1 MKNTKIKSF
10 EHACEVLGISTDL
23 PIVDGI
29 SEKHRQS
36 TVSFYKLSIIVE
48 ATNKLNKNWKADYNN
63 HSQLKYAPWFTQS
76 ASGSG
81 FGFSYADCS
90 WAFTFADCGARLCT
104 GTGADAEHIGETFTD
119 LYNDIFIVQE

>member
-23 PIVDGI
+23 PQVDNI

-48 ATNKLNKNWKADYNN
+48 ATNKLNNDWKADYKN
-63 HSQLKYAPWFTQS
+63 HNQLKHAPWFTQS

-81 FGFSYADCS
+81 FGFS
-90 WAFTFADCGARLCT
+90 FTRYGWTDAHAGCGARLCT
-104 GTGADAEHIGETFTD
+104 GTDADAEHIGETFTD
-119 LYNDIFIVQE
+119 LYNDLFIVRE